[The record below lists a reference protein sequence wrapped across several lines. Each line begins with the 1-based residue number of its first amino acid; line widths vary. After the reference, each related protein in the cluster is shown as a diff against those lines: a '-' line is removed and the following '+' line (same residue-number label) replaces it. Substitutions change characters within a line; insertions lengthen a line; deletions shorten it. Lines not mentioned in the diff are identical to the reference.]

1 MVLYLNLQC
10 IFQNCDYPPKEEN
23 MKETTLKIPELAL
36 IASTR
41 AMLGAGIA
49 LLLADRLDKEQR
61 KAVGWTL
68 FLVGALTTVPLG
80 MLAFSK
86 RH

>member
-1 MVLYLNLQC
+1 
-10 IFQNCDYPPKEEN
+10 
-23 MKETTLKIPELAL
+23 MKETRLTFPELGL

-41 AMLGAGIA
+41 AMLGGGIA

-68 FLVGALTTVPLG
+68 FIVGAFTTIPLG
-80 MLAFSK
+80 IMAMCK